1 MMRISR
7 VGMLGV
13 MGAIM
18 SGTSEIALNA
28 IPRSHSKFS
37 IPETLPTKVDK
48 KPNKVSQKK
57 RRLKLRRLGKY

>member
-7 VGMLGV
+7 FGLMGV
-13 MGAIM
+13 LGAIM
-18 SGTSEIALNA
+18 AGTSAINA

-37 IPETLPTKVDK
+37 IPEYHPTKVDK

-57 RRLKLRRLGKY
+57 RRIRKRQLGNH

>member
-13 MGAIM
+13 MVAIM
-18 SGTSEIALNA
+18 SGTSAINA

-37 IPETLPTKVDK
+37 IPEYHPTKVDK

-57 RRLKLRRLGKY
+57 RRLKLRRLGKH

>member
-7 VGMLGV
+7 FGLMGV
-13 MGAIM
+13 LGAIM
-18 SGTSEIALNA
+18 TGTSAINA

-37 IPETLPTKVDK
+37 IPESHPTKVDK

-57 RRLKLRRLGKY
+57 RRLKLRRLGKH